1 MKSLLATATAIIA
14 GLLVLAGYF
23 LPLPALDSTRGKLLD
38 WAIVLSAVAMLVGIV
53 NLVGTHLRKI
63 TQRKHKDLYSIF
75 LLIAFVITFILGLI
89 LSPADQGFQ
98 HVVTSIQIPIETSLL
113 ALLTIILL
121 FASLF
126 IIKNKKGYFVVV
138 FFISILVF
146 LTIQLVFTNPSAH
159 SQALNNI
166 IQLISKIPMAG
177 ARGILLGIAIG
188 SLATGLRVLLGAD
201 RPYRG

>member
-14 GLLVLAGYF
+14 GFLVLAGYF
-23 LPLPALDSTRGKLLD
+23 LPLPALDGIRGELLD

-63 TQRKHKDLYSIF
+63 TQRDHKDLYSIF
-75 LLIAFVITFILGLI
+75 LLIAFAITFVMGLI

-113 ALLTIILL
+113 ALLTVILL
-121 FASLF
+121 FSSLF
-126 IIKNKKGYFVVV
+126 IIKNKKGYFVIV
-138 FFISILVF
+138 FFVSILVF
-146 LTIQLVFTNPSAH
+146 LIVQLVTTNPGTH

-166 IQLISKIPMAG
+166 IQFISKIPMAG

-188 SLATGLRVLLGAD
+188 SLATGLRVLLGTD